1 VPRRKNFS
9 EFSDTGSRRS
19 QQNFE
24 ESSMMESSHHSV
36 EKADLA
42 QTPVLAEPQQ
52 ASASKNNDGLEVLE
66 TREWLDSL
74 DYVLSRGGPESA
86 GRLLQQLSLHARRA
100 AGVNLP
106 FTATTPYQN
115 TISVRQQAPF
125 PGSQEME
132 RRIKSLVRWNAMA
145 MVVRANKI
153 QEGIGGHIST
163 FASAATLY
171 EVAFNHF
178 LRARTENGDR
188 DIVYF
193 QGHAAPGM
201 YSRAFLEGRLPKEKL
216 ENFRRELKPGGGLS
230 SYPHPWLMPDF
241 WEFPTV
247 SMGLGP
253 IQSIYHAR
261 FIKYLENRGLK
272 TTTGGKVWAFLGDGE
287 MDEPESLGSI
297 TLASREKL
305 DNLIWVIN
313 CNLQRLD
320 GPVRGNGKIIQELEA
335 IFRGAGWNVIKVIW
349 GCDWDSLIQNDRDG
363 LLVKRLGEV
372 TDGQYQ
378 KFFVESGAYFRQNL
392 FGTDPRLLRMVEHL
406 SDEQLSRLRLGGH
419 DPIKVH
425 AAYKSAIEHKG
436 APTLILAKTIKG
448 YGLGEAGEGKNI
460 THQQKKLNDDELRM
474 FRSRFGIP
482 IPDAELHDAPFYR
495 PADDSPEIRYMQERR
510 KVLGGYMP
518 ERKVRSKAIKEVS
531 PVHFDEFHKGT
542 EGRDVSTTM
551 VFVRLLA
558 KLLRD
563 PEIGKLIVPI
573 IPDEARTFGMEA
585 LFRQVGIYSS
595 VGQLYE
601 PVDMDTLLYYKE
613 AKDGQI
619 LEEGITEA
627 GSISSFIAAGTAY
640 ANHGINTIP
649 FFIYYSMFGFQRIG
663 DLIWAAADMRT
674 RGFLLGG
681 TAGRT
686 TLAGEGLQHQ
696 DGHSHVLALSVPNL
710 KAYDPAFAFE
720 IAIII
725 QDGIRRMYVD
735 QESIFYYLTL
745 GNEPLPMPAMPDGEG
760 IRDGILKGMY
770 RFKASQKTDAKLRA
784 QLFGSGAIMFEV
796 LKAQQ
801 ILEEKYG
808 VAADVWSITSYKEL
822 YRDGNDCER
831 WNMLHPGDSPKVP
844 YVSEKLKDAAGVLVA
859 ASDYMKVLPESIARW
874 MPRPL
879 VALGTDGFGR
889 SESRTSL
896 RDFFEVDAKHIVL
909 ATLHALA
916 TEKEKKIESK
926 VVAQAIKDLGINP
939 AKLNPAIS

>member
-1 VPRRKNFS
+1 VAESYTADPRTADVHSNGNNG
-9 EFSDTGSRRS
+9 SDGS
-19 QQNFE
+19 
-24 ESSMMESSHHSV
+24 
-36 EKADLA
+36 
-42 QTPVLAEPQQ
+42 
-52 ASASKNNDGLEVLE
+52 EVLE

-74 DYVLSRGGPESA
+74 DYVLAKGGPERA

-106 FTATTPYQN
+106 FTATTPYVN
-115 TISVRQQAPF
+115 TIPSTQQPPF
-125 PGSQEME
+125 PGSQAME
-132 RRIKSLVRWNAMA
+132 RRIKSLVRWNALA
-145 MVVRANKI
+145 MVIRANKM

-178 LRARTENGDR
+178 LRAKTADGDR

-193 QGHAAPGM
+193 QGHAAPGI
-201 YSRAFLEGRLPKEKL
+201 YSRAFLEGRLSAEKL
-216 ENFRRELKPGGGLS
+216 GNFRREMKEGGGLS

-241 WEFPTV
+241 WEYPTV

-253 IQSIYHAR
+253 IQAIYHAR

-272 TTTGGKVWAFLGDGE
+272 QSTGGKVWAFLGDGE
-287 MDEPESLGSI
+287 TDEPESLGSI
-297 TLASREKL
+297 SLASREKL
-305 DNLIWVIN
+305 DNLIFVIN

-349 GCDWDSLIQNDRDG
+349 GSDWDAVIQEDRDG
-363 LLVKRLGEV
+363 LLVKRMGEV

-378 KFFVESGAYFRQNL
+378 KYFVESGAYFRQNF
-392 FGTDPRLLRMVEHL
+392 FGTDPRLLKMIEHF
-406 SDEQLSRLRLGGH
+406 SDEQLSRIRLGGH
-419 DPIKVH
+419 DPLKVH
-425 AAYKSAIEHKG
+425 AAYKAAVEHKG
-436 APTLILAKTIKG
+436 APTVILAKTIKG

-460 THQQKKLNDDELRM
+460 THQQKKLNDDDLRL

-482 IPDAELHDAPFYR
+482 IADEELHDAPFYR
-495 PADDSPEIRYMQERR
+495 PPDDSPEITYMQERR
-510 KVLGGYMP
+510 VHLGGYLP
-518 ERKVRSKAIKEVS
+518 ERKVRSKPIA
-531 PVHFDEFHKGT
+531 PVAETHFEEFYKGT
-542 EGRDVSTTM
+542 EGREVSTTM
-551 VFVRLLA
+551 VFVRLLS

-649 FFIYYSMFGFQRIG
+649 FFIYYSMFGLQRIG

-674 RGFLLGG
+674 RGFLVGG

-710 KAYDPAFAFE
+710 LAYDPAFAYE
-720 IAIII
+720 IGVII
-725 QDGIRRMYVD
+725 QDGIKRMYVD
-735 QESIFYYLTL
+735 EESVFYYLTVT
-745 GNEPLPMPAMPDGEG
+745 NEPLPMPAMPPGKDV
-760 IRDGILKGMY
+760 RDGILKGLY
-770 RFKASQKTDAKLRA
+770 RFNTSKKKDAKLKA
-784 QLFGSGAIMFEV
+784 QLFGSGTIMYEV

-801 ILEEKYG
+801 ILEEKYA
-808 VAADVWSITSYKEL
+808 VAADVWSVTSYKQL
-822 YRDGNDCER
+822 YSDGNECDR
-831 WNMLHPGDSPKVP
+831 WNMLHPGETPRVP
-844 YVSEKLKDAAGVLVA
+844 YVTQQLEDAQGVFVA
-859 ASDYMKVLPESIARW
+859 ASDYMKVLPESIAQW
-874 MPRPL
+874 IPRPI

-889 SESRTSL
+889 SENRASL
-896 RDFFEVDAKHIVL
+896 RDWFEVDAKHIVL
-909 ATLHALA
+909 ATLSALDRD
-916 TEKEKKIESK
+916 KQLDRK
-926 VVAQAIKDLGINP
+926 VLKSAIKDLGINP
-939 AKLNPAIS
+939 EKANPANT